1 MTMTNTDKS
10 SKFFTLLAMT
20 LGFVVVQLD
29 VTVVNVATK
38 TIGSS
43 IGGSISGLQW
53 VVNAYTLTFAAMILT
68 AGALG
73 DRIGAK
79 RVFIAG
85 FAVFTLAS
93 LGCGLSP
100 NLPFLIAARATQGIG
115 ASILVP
121 CSLTL
126 LNHTYTETGEKT
138 RAIGIW
144 AAGASMALAAGPIA
158 GGALIALA
166 GWRSIFFINLP
177 LGIAGIWLTIKYAA
191 ETPASRGE
199 RIDIWGQVVA
209 VISLTLLA
217 ASMIQGGKQGWL
229 SPWVIG
235 GFVAFIIFA
244 SLFIFTELKVKNPM
258 LPLSLFKI
266 RTFSATTAVGFLL
279 NASFYGLIFV
289 VSLYFQQIRSYTPL
303 KAGLSF
309 LPMMLAVFLAN
320 LLAGRLAKSY
330 SRKILIIAGT
340 IIFLAG
346 CVLLLRINAHTP
358 FLFIAPQL
366 IAMGFGVGLVVP
378 PMTSAMLDSIDKNR
392 SGLASGVLNAMRQ
405 TGSVVGVALFG
416 SLIANRSMFL
426 RGIHLSLAI
435 SAVLLGVSVVVGGV
449 IVEKSAK

>member
-1 MTMTNTDKS
+1 M
-10 SKFFTLLAMT
+10 
-20 LGFVVVQLD
+20 
-29 VTVVNVATK
+29 
-38 TIGSS
+38 
-43 IGGSISGLQW
+43 
-53 VVNAYTLTFAAMILT
+53 
-68 AGALG
+68 
-73 DRIGAK
+73 
-79 RVFIAG
+79 
-85 FAVFTLAS
+85 
-93 LGCGLSP
+93 
-100 NLPFLIAARATQGIG
+100 
-115 ASILVP
+115 
-121 CSLTL
+121 
-126 LNHTYTETGEKT
+126 
-138 RAIGIW
+138 
-144 AAGASMALAAGPIA
+144 
-158 GGALIALA
+158 
-166 GWRSIFFINLP
+166 
-177 LGIAGIWLTIKYAA
+177 
-191 ETPASRGE
+191 
-199 RIDIWGQVVA
+199 A

-449 IVEKSAK
+449 IVEKKGIK